1 MSEAKDHVARVR
13 EQFTRQADAY
23 AQMDQTRDR
32 AKLLA
37 LVRIA
42 GTTAEHRVLDV
53 ACGPG
58 FLTMEFAGECRSA
71 RGVDATEA
79 FVLGARREASERGL
93 SNIEFEVGIADDLE
107 LADDSFDVVS
117 CRAAFH
123 HFVDPG
129 KVLAEMHRVARPG
142 GTLLVADM
150 LGSEDAE
157 TNAYRDRIET
167 LCDPTHV
174 RSIPESEFDTLF
186 RERKLEVAL
195 RPHTRI
201 DYDVESWLAHGGPS
215 ASDAEEIR
223 RLLTASIEEDRSGL
237 DARWEDGQLHFSHS
251 AAAFVLRVPAA

>member
-1 MSEAKDHVARVR
+1 VSRAKDHVARVR
-13 EQFTRQADAY
+13 AQFTRQAEAY
-23 AQMDQTRDR
+23 AQMEQTRDR

-42 GTTAEHRVLDV
+42 GTTAGHRVLDV

-58 FLTMEFAGECRSA
+58 FLTMEFAGECGSA
-71 RGVDATEA
+71 LGVDATEA
-79 FVLGARREASERGL
+79 FVLRARREASERGL
-93 SNIEFEVGIADDLE
+93 GNVEFAVGEADDLK
-107 LADDSFDVVS
+107 LTDDSFDVVS

-150 LGSEDAE
+150 LGSEDPKKS
-157 TNAYRDRIET
+157 AYRDRIET

-174 RSIPESEFDTLF
+174 RAIPESEFDALF
-186 RERKLEVAL
+186 REQGLEVAL
-195 RPHTRI
+195 QPHTRL
-201 DYDVESWLAHGGPS
+201 DYELGAWLEHGGPS

-223 RLLTASIEEDRSGL
+223 RLLAASTEEDRSGL
-237 DARWEDGQLHFSHS
+237 DARWEDGRLHFSHE